1 MISKIDSFILILNLG
16 KTRYSMETKLTLDTS
31 HYQEGDYTLSAELP
45 SIVARVLDIPEKFV
59 TCHKMD
65 DIWWLVRSEN
75 DEILVRLLNV
85 YDEEQM
91 DEMNK
96 MCDVINSSSFVTN
109 INSEIG
115 KIKELADGKVTLN
128 KTEPLVKVLT
138 GRQSILWISSI
149 TFENTLDYLS
159 QT

>member
-149 TFENTLDYLS
+149 TFENILLL
-159 QT
+159 

>member
-31 HYQEGDYTLSAELP
+31 HYQEGDYTLSAELS

-149 TFENTLDYLS
+149 TFENILLL
-159 QT
+159 

>member
-1 MISKIDSFILILNLG
+1 
-16 KTRYSMETKLTLDTS
+16 METKLTLDTS
-31 HYQEGDYTLSAELP
+31 HYQEGDYTLSAELS

-149 TFENTLDYLS
+149 TFEFCYFRLS
-159 QT
+159 ITNLMILKYFRFL

>member
-1 MISKIDSFILILNLG
+1 
-16 KTRYSMETKLTLDTS
+16 METKLTLDTS

-75 DEILVRLLNV
+75 DDILVRLLNV

-115 KIKELADGKVTLN
+115 KIEILADGKVTMKSN
-128 KTEPLVKVLT
+128 SEPLVKVLT
-138 GRQSILWISSI
+138 GRQYILWIFSEMEM
-149 TFENTLDYLS
+149 F
-159 QT
+159 